1 MLDVIGAGFGRTGTA
16 SLKVALEH
24 LGLGPCHHMFEVVA
38 HPELLPRW
46 ERVVAGEDVDW
57 DEVLE
62 GYRSTVDWPGCAY
75 WRELMETYPHAKVI
89 LTVRDPERW
98 YDSAYDTIYQ
108 FAAETGGD
116 PQEDDV
122 VAGLQRMRPMV
133 EKLIWEAP
141 SMTASR
147 TGHMPSGS
155 SPSTTPRF
163 DAACPATAC
172 WSTRWIRAGSR
183 CASTSG
189 WTSPPTRSRT
199 STKASR
205 YVNWCRRCWPGGDCR
220 HRWIRCAE
228 RSDGCLS

>member
-1 MLDVIGAGFGRTGTA
+1 MVDVIGAGFGRTGTA

-133 EKLIWEAP
+133 EKLIWEGTFDDRFEDRAHAIGVFAEHNAEVRRSVP
-141 SMTASR
+141 GDRLLVYQVDQGWQPLCDHLGVDVPADPFPHINQGQSIRELVQTVLAGGR
-147 TGHMPSGS
+147 LP
-155 SPSTTPRF
+155 TPLDPMR
-163 DAACPATAC
+163 
-172 WSTRWIRAGSR
+172 
-183 CASTSG
+183 
-189 WTSPPTRSRT
+189 
-199 STKASR
+199 
-205 YVNWCRRCWPGGDCR
+205 
-220 HRWIRCAE
+220 
-228 RSDGCLS
+228 